1 MPEDI
6 LKQVK
11 FIWSSTCIGLFICRI
26 VKSFKVRQINKPI
39 QKHIKRLSR
48 IVKNLES
55 RFYFCKMKENIQA
68 QFLETLTQSIDNQ
81 TFTKLT
87 LSKSVG
93 DTDLKNIYVRLVE
106 IKKQL
111 QLSFTY
117 RYKTRDEVKNY
128 PNTVDEGNPVPNAFG
143 SGKGVVIISDFLGKQ
158 FLNAELFLTDATHLI
173 QFDKNGLNPKIFI
186 KKNKIVAENAQNTE
200 GPLSANH
207 DHEKQRL
214 ISPKSL
220 YLNALDI
227 TTKDGLVKNDSQH
240 KFRQINKYVEIIDN
254 LLNEKKL
261 PNDAVIADFGSGK
274 GYLTFALYDHL
285 AFNKKMNPSI
295 LGFELRENLV
305 EKCNKIAQQSDFKNL
320 KFVAQD
326 INDFKINRLDML
338 IALHACDIATDIAI
352 AKGIE
357 AGAEIIVVAPCC
369 HKQIRN
375 ALRESDTVNEM
386 SPILKNG
393 IMEERQAELLTDG
406 IRALLMEANGYR
418 TKVFEFIS
426 TEHTP
431 KNVMIVGI
439 KSKAKKEA
447 LKQVAAL
454 KSHYGIS
461 HHHLETLL
469 PQI

>member
-1 MPEDI
+1 MHDAI
-6 LKQVK
+6 RNTSYA
-11 FIWSSTCIGLFICRI
+11 IRI
-26 VKSFKVRQINKPI
+26 
-39 QKHIKRLSR
+39 
-48 IVKNLES
+48 
-55 RFYFCKMKENIQA
+55 MKENIQA

-81 TFTKLT
+81 TFIKLT

-93 DTDLKNIYVRLVE
+93 NTDLKNIYVRLVE

-117 RYKTRDEVKNY
+117 RYKTRDEVKNCQ
-128 PNTVDEGNPVPNAFG
+128 NTEGVNRVT
-143 SGKGVVIISDFLGKQ
+143 DLLGTQ
-158 FLNAELFLTDATHLI
+158 FLNAELFLKEETHLI
-173 QFDKNGLNPKIFI
+173 QFDKHGFNPKIFI
-186 KKNKIVAENAQNTE
+186 KKNKSVDKKIENTE
-200 GPLSANH
+200 GVVKNH

-285 AFNKKMNPSI
+285 AFNKKMTPSI

-305 EKCNKIAQQSDFKNL
+305 EKCNKIAQQSDFQNL

-352 AKGIE
+352 AKGIG

-369 HKQIRN
+369 HKQIRK
-375 ALRESDTVNEM
+375 ALRESETVNEM

-406 IRALLMEANGYR
+406 IRALLMEAHGYK

-439 KSKAKKEA
+439 KSKAKKDA
-447 LKQVAAL
+447 LMQVAAL

-469 PQI
+469 SQI

>member
-1 MPEDI
+1 
-6 LKQVK
+6 
-11 FIWSSTCIGLFICRI
+11 
-26 VKSFKVRQINKPI
+26 
-39 QKHIKRLSR
+39 
-48 IVKNLES
+48 
-55 RFYFCKMKENIQA
+55 MKENIQM
-68 QFLETLTQSIDNQ
+68 QFLETLTQSVENQ
-81 TFTKLT
+81 SFIKLT

-93 DTDLKNIYVRLVE
+93 DSDLKNVYVRLVE

-128 PNTVDEGNPVPNAFG
+128 EITVDEGNPASG
-143 SGKGVVIISDFLGKQ
+143 GKGVAIITDLLGKQ
-158 FLNAELFLTDATHLI
+158 FLNAELFLKEETHLI
-173 QFDKNGLNPKIFI
+173 QFDKNGLSPKIFI
-186 KKNKIVAENAQNTE
+186 KKNKTAAEKLENTE
-200 GPLSANH
+200 GVATKH
-207 DHEKQRL
+207 DHEKQRF

-254 LLNEKKL
+254 LLNEKNL

-285 AFNKKMNPSI
+285 AFNKKMTPSVF
-295 LGFELRENLV
+295 GFELRENLV
-305 EKCNKIAQQSDFKNL
+305 EKCNAIAKQSDFQNL
-320 KFVAQD
+320 KFIAQD

-369 HKQIRN
+369 HKQIRR
-375 ALRESDTVNEM
+375 ALRESETINEM
-386 SPILKNG
+386 TPILKNG

-406 IRALLMEANGYR
+406 IRALLMEAHGYR

-439 KSKAKKEA
+439 KGKAKKEA
-447 LKQVAAL
+447 LKQVETL

>member
-1 MPEDI
+1 
-6 LKQVK
+6 
-11 FIWSSTCIGLFICRI
+11 
-26 VKSFKVRQINKPI
+26 
-39 QKHIKRLSR
+39 
-48 IVKNLES
+48 
-55 RFYFCKMKENIQA
+55 MKEDIQA

-81 TFTKLT
+81 TFIKLT

-93 DTDLKNIYVRLVE
+93 DTDLKNLYVRLVE

-117 RYKTRDEVKNY
+117 RYKTRDEVKNCQ
-128 PNTVDEGNPVPNAFG
+128 NTEGPPLLNNY
-143 SGKGVVIISDFLGKQ
+143 LGKQ
-158 FLNAELFLTDATHLI
+158 FLNAELFLIDATHLI

-186 KKNKIVAENAQNTE
+186 KKNKIVAENAQNTVE
-200 GPLSANH
+200 ERNPDSFGKRLLSANH
-207 DHEKQRL
+207 DHEKLRL

-220 YLNALDI
+220 YLNALGI
-227 TTKDGLVKNDSQH
+227 TTKEGLVKNDSQH
-240 KFRQINKYVEIIDN
+240 KFRQINKYVEIIDG

-305 EKCNKIAQQSDFKNL
+305 EKCNTIAKQSDFQNL

-369 HKQIRN
+369 HKQIRK
-375 ALRESDTVNEM
+375 ALRESETVNEM

-406 IRALLMEANGYR
+406 IRALLMEAHGYR

-439 KSKAKKEA
+439 KGKAKKEA
-447 LKQVAAL
+447 LKQVEAL
-454 KSHYGIS
+454 KTHYGIS

-469 PQI
+469 P

>member
-1 MPEDI
+1 
-6 LKQVK
+6 
-11 FIWSSTCIGLFICRI
+11 
-26 VKSFKVRQINKPI
+26 
-39 QKHIKRLSR
+39 
-48 IVKNLES
+48 
-55 RFYFCKMKENIQA
+55 MKENIQA
-68 QFLETLTQSIDNQ
+68 QFLETLTQSIENQ
-81 TFTKLT
+81 TFIKLT

-93 DTDLKNIYVRLVE
+93 DTDLKNVYVRLVE

-117 RYKTRDEVKNY
+117 RYKTRDEVKNCQ
-128 PNTVDEGNPVPNAFG
+128 NTEGPLLLNAY
-143 SGKGVVIISDFLGKQ
+143 LGKQ
-158 FLNAELFLTDATHLI
+158 FLNAELFLKNETHLI
-173 QFDKNGLNPKIFI
+173 QFDKKGDNPKIFI
-186 KKNKIVAENAQNTE
+186 KKNKENIDKVKNTE
-200 GPLSANH
+200 GGH

-285 AFNKKMNPSI
+285 AFNKKMTPSV

-305 EKCNKIAQQSDFKNL
+305 EKCNAIAKQSDFENL
-320 KFVAQD
+320 EFVAQD

-369 HKQIRN
+369 HKQIRK
-375 ALRESDTVNEM
+375 ALRESETVNEM

-406 IRALLMEANGYR
+406 IRALLMEAHGYR

-439 KSKAKKEA
+439 KGKAKKEA
-447 LKQVAAL
+447 LTQVEAL
-454 KSHYGIS
+454 KTHYGIS

-469 PQI
+469 SRI

>member
-1 MPEDI
+1 
-6 LKQVK
+6 
-11 FIWSSTCIGLFICRI
+11 
-26 VKSFKVRQINKPI
+26 
-39 QKHIKRLSR
+39 
-48 IVKNLES
+48 
-55 RFYFCKMKENIQA
+55 MKENIQA
-68 QFLETLTQSIDNQ
+68 QFLETLTQSIENQ
-81 TFTKLT
+81 TFIKLT

-128 PNTVDEGNPVPNAFG
+128 PNTVDEGNPASG
-143 SGKGVVIISDFLGKQ
+143 GKGAAILTELLGKQ
-158 FLNAELFLTDATHLI
+158 FLNAELFLKEETHLI
-173 QFDKNGLNPKIFI
+173 QFDKHGLNPKVFI
-186 KKNKIVAENAQNTE
+186 KKDKNLDKNVKNTE
-200 GPLSANH
+200 GPLLANH

-285 AFNKKMNPSI
+285 AFNKKMSPSI

-305 EKCNKIAQQSDFKNL
+305 EKCNTIAKQSDFQNL

-369 HKQIRN
+369 HKQIRK
-375 ALRESDTVNEM
+375 ALRESETVNEM

-406 IRALLMEANGYR
+406 IRALLMEAHGYR

-447 LKQVAAL
+447 LKQVEAL
-454 KSHYGIS
+454 KTHYGIS

-469 PQI
+469 MNDEL

>member
-1 MPEDI
+1 
-6 LKQVK
+6 
-11 FIWSSTCIGLFICRI
+11 
-26 VKSFKVRQINKPI
+26 
-39 QKHIKRLSR
+39 
-48 IVKNLES
+48 
-55 RFYFCKMKENIQA
+55 MKENIQVH
-68 QFLETLTQSIDNQ
+68 FLETLTQSIENQ
-81 TFTKLT
+81 TFIKLT

-93 DTDLKNIYVRLVE
+93 DADLKNLYVRLVE

-128 PNTVDEGNPVPNAFG
+128 QITVDEGNPASG
-143 SGKGVVIISDFLGKQ
+143 GKGVAIITDLLGKQ
-158 FLNAELFLTDATHLI
+158 FLNAELFLIEETQLI
-173 QFDKNGLNPKIFI
+173 QFDKNGLSPKIFI
-186 KKNKIVAENAQNTE
+186 KKNKTAAEKLENTE
-200 GPLSANH
+200 GVATKH
-207 DHEKQRL
+207 DHEKQRF

-254 LLNEKKL
+254 LLNEKAL

-274 GYLTFALYDHL
+274 GYLTFALYNHL
-285 AFNKKMNPSI
+285 AFNKKMTPSVF
-295 LGFELRENLV
+295 GFELRENLV
-305 EKCNKIAQQSDFKNL
+305 EKCNAIAKQSDFQNL
-320 KFVAQD
+320 KFIAQD
-326 INDFKINRLDML
+326 INDFKINRLNML

-369 HKQIRN
+369 HKQIRK
-375 ALRESDTVNEM
+375 ALRESEAVNEM
-386 SPILKNG
+386 TPILKNG

-406 IRALLMEANGYR
+406 IRALLMEAHGYR

-447 LKQVAAL
+447 LKQVEAL

-461 HHHLETLL
+461 HHHLEALL

>member
-1 MPEDI
+1 MNGNI
-6 LKQVK
+6 
-11 FIWSSTCIGLFICRI
+11 
-26 VKSFKVRQINKPI
+26 KS
-39 QKHIKRLSR
+39 H
-48 IVKNLES
+48 
-55 RFYFCKMKENIQA
+55 
-68 QFLETLTQSIDNQ
+68 FLEVITQSVENQ
-81 TFTKLT
+81 SFIKLT

-93 DTDLKNIYVRLVE
+93 DADLKNVYVRLVE

-128 PNTVDEGNPVPNAFG
+128 EITVDEGNPASG
-143 SGKGVVIISDFLGKQ
+143 GKGVSLINNFLGKQ
-158 FLNAELFLTDATHLI
+158 FLNAELFLKEETHLI

-186 KKNKIVAENAQNTE
+186 KKNK
-200 GPLSANH
+200 PLEADVKIGH

-254 LLNEKKL
+254 LLTEKKL

-285 AFNKKMNPSI
+285 AFNKKMTPSVF
-295 LGFELRENLV
+295 GFELRENLV
-305 EKCNKIAQQSDFKNL
+305 EKCNAIAKQSDFQNL
-320 KFVAQD
+320 KFIAQD

-369 HKQIRN
+369 HKQIRK
-375 ALRESDTVNEM
+375 ALRESETINEM
-386 SPILKNG
+386 TPILKNG

-406 IRALLMEANGYR
+406 IRALLMEAHGYR

-439 KSKAKKEA
+439 KGKAKKEA
-447 LKQVAAL
+447 LKQVEAL

>member
-1 MPEDI
+1 
-6 LKQVK
+6 
-11 FIWSSTCIGLFICRI
+11 
-26 VKSFKVRQINKPI
+26 
-39 QKHIKRLSR
+39 
-48 IVKNLES
+48 
-55 RFYFCKMKENIQA
+55 MKENIQA
-68 QFLETLTQSIDNQ
+68 QFLETLTQSIENQ
-81 TFTKLT
+81 TFIKLT

-93 DTDLKNIYVRLVE
+93 DADLKNVYVRMVE

-117 RYKTRDEVKNY
+117 RYKTRDEVKNF
-128 PNTVDEGNPVPNAFG
+128 PITVDEGNPVKG
-143 SGKGVVIISDFLGKQ
+143 GKGANKISDFLGKQ
-158 FLNAELFLTDATHLI
+158 FLNAELFLKEENHLI
-173 QFDKNGLNPKIFI
+173 QFDKHGLNAKIFT
-186 KKNKIVAENAQNTE
+186 KKNKKNKKNENSKD
-200 GPLSANH
+200 LVKNH

-254 LLNEKKL
+254 LLAEKKL

-285 AFNKKMNPSI
+285 AFNKKMTPSVF
-295 LGFELRENLV
+295 GFELRENLV
-305 EKCNKIAQQSDFKNL
+305 QKCNAIAQQSDFQNL

-375 ALRESDTVNEM
+375 ALRKSEVANEM
-386 SPILKNG
+386 TPILKNG

-406 IRALLMEANGYR
+406 IRALLMEAHGYR

-439 KSKAKKEA
+439 KGKEKKEA
-447 LKQVAAL
+447 LKQVETL

-469 PQI
+469 NSKK

>member
-1 MPEDI
+1 
-6 LKQVK
+6 
-11 FIWSSTCIGLFICRI
+11 
-26 VKSFKVRQINKPI
+26 
-39 QKHIKRLSR
+39 
-48 IVKNLES
+48 
-55 RFYFCKMKENIQA
+55 MKENIQA
-68 QFLETLTQSIDNQ
+68 QFLASLTQSIDNQ
-81 TFTKLT
+81 TFIKLT
-87 LSKSVG
+87 LSKSIG

-117 RYKTRDEVKNY
+117 RYKTRDEVKNCQ
-128 PNTVDEGNPVPNAFG
+128 NTEGVN
-143 SGKGVVIISDFLGKQ
+143 KIKELLGKQ
-158 FLNAELFLTDATHLI
+158 FLNAELFLKEETHLI
-173 QFDKNGLNPKIFI
+173 QYDKKGDNPKVFI
-186 KKNKIVAENAQNTE
+186 KKNKENIDKVKNTVEERNPDSFGE
-200 GPLSANH
+200 GFFISNH

-285 AFNKKMNPSI
+285 TYNKKMTPSVF
-295 LGFELRENLV
+295 GFELRENLV
-305 EKCNKIAQQSDFKNL
+305 EKCNAIAKQSDFQNL

-369 HKQIRN
+369 HKQIRK
-375 ALRESDTVNEM
+375 ALRESETVNEM
-386 SPILKNG
+386 TPVLKNG

-406 IRALLMEANGYR
+406 IRALLMEAHGYR

-439 KSKAKKEA
+439 KGKAKKEA
-447 LKQVAAL
+447 LKQVEAL
-454 KSHYGIS
+454 KTHYGIS

-469 PQI
+469 P

>member
-1 MPEDI
+1 
-6 LKQVK
+6 
-11 FIWSSTCIGLFICRI
+11 
-26 VKSFKVRQINKPI
+26 
-39 QKHIKRLSR
+39 
-48 IVKNLES
+48 
-55 RFYFCKMKENIQA
+55 MKENIQA
-68 QFLETLTQSIDNQ
+68 QFLETLTQSIENQ
-81 TFTKLT
+81 TFIKLT

-93 DTDLKNIYVRLVE
+93 DTDLKNVYVRLVE

-117 RYKTRDEVKNY
+117 RYKTRDEVKNCQ
-128 PNTVDEGNPVPNAFG
+128 NTEGPLLLNAY
-143 SGKGVVIISDFLGKQ
+143 LGKQ
-158 FLNAELFLTDATHLI
+158 FLNAELFLKNETHLI
-173 QFDKNGLNPKIFI
+173 QFDKKGDNPKIFI
-186 KKNKIVAENAQNTE
+186 KKNKENIDKVKNTE
-200 GPLSANH
+200 GGH

-214 ISPKSL
+214 ISSKSL

-285 AFNKKMNPSI
+285 AFNKKMEPSI

-305 EKCNKIAQQSDFKNL
+305 EKCNTIAKQSDFQNL

-369 HKQIRN
+369 HKQIRK
-375 ALRESDTVNEM
+375 ALRESETVNEM

-406 IRALLMEANGYR
+406 IRALLMEAHGYR

-439 KSKAKKEA
+439 KGKAKKEA
-447 LKQVAAL
+447 LTQVEAL
-454 KSHYGIS
+454 KTHYGIS

-469 PQI
+469 P